1 MARETME
8 ATDKLARITA
18 SDLSDASLHVQHSYV
33 YIINLCTTSVGIDAQ
48 WLFLVVQY
56 APNFTTL

>member
-8 ATDKLARITA
+8 ATVKLAGITA

-33 YIINLCTTSVGIDAQ
+33 YIYIKPMYYYLC
-48 WLFLVVQY
+48 
-56 APNFTTL
+56 